1 MFLRFS
7 TPLTERKTKMN
18 KICKEYISEIKS
30 LFPINRKME
39 KTYLNKMATDVDDFC
54 EENNITT
61 IDELYQN
68 YGTPEDVVHNYI
80 SILDRKTLVKHIN
93 TTRLAKIIVASVLVA
108 ALAVTSIIGIYYY
121 NIYQIAKSQEVVISY
136 ETIQSYD

>member
-1 MFLRFS
+1 
-7 TPLTERKTKMN
+7 MN

-80 SILDRKTLVKHIN
+80 SLLDRKTLVKHIN
-93 TTRLAKIIVASVLVA
+93 TAKLVKIIAVSILVA
-108 ALAVTSIIGIYYY
+108 VTIATTIWGVYKY
-121 NIYQIAKSQEVVISY
+121 NMFQIEKRQEVVISE
-136 ETIQSYD
+136 ETIQYYN

>member
-1 MFLRFS
+1 
-7 TPLTERKTKMN
+7 MN
-18 KICKEYISEIKS
+18 
-30 LFPINRKME
+30 RRME
-39 KTYLNKMATDVDDFC
+39 KTYLKKMTTDVEDFC

-80 SILDRKTLVKHIN
+80 SLLDRKTLVKHIN
-93 TTRLAKIIVASVLVA
+93 TAKLVKIIAVSILVA
-108 ALAVTSIIGIYYY
+108 VTIATTIWGVYKY
-121 NIYQIAKSQEVVISY
+121 NIFQIEKRQEVVISY

>member
-1 MFLRFS
+1 
-7 TPLTERKTKMN
+7 MN

-39 KTYLNKMATDVDDFC
+39 KTYLNKMATDVEDFC

-61 IDELYQN
+61 IDELYKT

-80 SILDRKTLVKHIN
+80 SLLDRKTLVKHIN
-93 TTRLAKIIVASVLVA
+93 TAKFVKIIAVSILVA
-108 ALAVTSIIGIYYY
+108 VTIATTIWGVYKY
-121 NIYQIAKSQEVVISY
+121 NIFQIEKRQEVVISY

>member
-1 MFLRFS
+1 
-7 TPLTERKTKMN
+7 MN
-18 KICKEYISEIKS
+18 KICKEYIYEIKS
-30 LFPINRKME
+30 LFPMNRRME
-39 KTYLNKMATDVDDFC
+39 KTYLKKMTTDVEDFC

-80 SILDRKTLVKHIN
+80 SLLDRKTLVKHIN
-93 TTRLAKIIVASVLVA
+93 TAKLVKIIAVSILVA
-108 ALAVTSIIGIYYY
+108 VTIATTIWGVYKY
-121 NIYQIAKSQEVVISY
+121 NIFQIEKRQEVVISY

>member
-1 MFLRFS
+1 
-7 TPLTERKTKMN
+7 MN
-18 KICKEYISEIKS
+18 KICKEYIYEIKS
-30 LFPINRKME
+30 LFPMNRRME
-39 KTYLNKMATDVDDFC
+39 KTYLKKMTTDVADFC

-80 SILDRKTLVKHIN
+80 SLLDRKTLVKHIN
-93 TTRLAKIIVASVLVA
+93 TAKLVKIIAVSILVA
-108 ALAVTSIIGIYYY
+108 VTIATTIWGVYKY
-121 NIYQIAKSQEVVISY
+121 NIFQIEKRQEVVISY